1 MPILLKDSLKKAVY
15 LIYFER
21 INLNFMNLILAV
33 LIGAILEIAVWIGV
47 AHFISGW
54 YVFFWFIIA
63 FVIGFK
69 LLRSSAATI
78 MPQLQQLQMTGQLAT
93 DPVVTRKIAVA
104 VAGILLM
111 IPGLITDVIAVL
123 VLLPPVQ
130 KLLVNALMSAMA
142 KRQQA
147 MMNKM
152 MGGMMGGEQNAQNPF
167 ADLMRQ
173 IQGMQNH
180 QGGQYD
186 SSVID
191 GEAREVSP
199 DRQKIEMK
207 DVKKN

>member
-1 MPILLKDSLKKAVY
+1 
-15 LIYFER
+15 
-21 INLNFMNLILAV
+21 MNLILTV
-33 LIGAILEIAVWIGV
+33 LIGVILEIAVWIGV

-78 MPQLQQLQMTGQLAT
+78 MPQLQQLQMTGQLT
-93 DPVVTRKIAVA
+93 NDPAVIRKIALLI
-104 VAGILLM
+104 AGILLM
-111 IPGLITDVIAVL
+111 IPGLITDIIAVFL
-123 VLLPPVQ
+123 ILPPVQ
-130 KLLVNALMSAMA
+130 KLLANALMSAMA

-152 MGGMMGGEQNAQNPF
+152 MGGMMGGDVGGGQNPF

-173 IQGMQNH
+173 MQDMQGY
-180 QGGQYD
+180 QGGASND

-191 GEAREVSP
+191 GEAREVTP